1 MNFIMENK
9 QFKAES
15 KRLLDLMINSI
26 YTNKEIFLRELIS
39 NASDAID
46 KLYYRSLTDKNVKVN
61 KDDLYIRVTP
71 NKEARTLTIEDNGCG
86 MSKDELEENLG
97 TIAKSGSLAFKEAA
111 KAKENAEKDDDVNII
126 GQFGVGFYSAFMVAS
141 KVRVESKCYGAEKAY
156 AWESEGAEGYT
167 IDECDKSDFGTK
179 IILTLKA
186 DTDDEKYSDFLAEY
200 KIEELIRKYSDYIR
214 YPIKM
219 EVEHE
224 HEVEQPEGE
233 KKEPKFEKVRHDEIL
248 NSMIPIWK
256 KNKSEV
262 SDEDYNNFYQE
273 KFGDYQKPLK
283 VIRTSVEGDV
293 SYTALL
299 YIPSHTPYDYYTK
312 DFKRGLQL
320 YSNGVLI
327 MDKCED
333 LLPDCYGFVRGLVDS
348 PDLSLNISREMLQHD
363 RQLKIIAKNLDKK
376 IKSELLDMLHK
387 NREDYEKFFTT
398 FGTTLKFGVYNDFG
412 LNKDN
417 LKDLLMFH
425 SSTENKLVTL
435 DEYVDRM
442 KEGQDKIYYACGET
456 VDKIELL
463 PQVEA
468 VKEKGYEI
476 LYLTEN
482 IDEFVVQVL
491 MEHKEKKFI
500 NVCANDV
507 DLDTDEEKEAL
518 KKENEENK
526 DMFTLMKETIGEGV
540 QEVRFTHRL
549 KNHPVCLTSEG
560 ALSVEM
566 EKVINSM
573 PNDQKVKAQTALEIN
588 DSHPIAQKIK
598 DLYVND
604 KEALKKYTQVLY
616 AQARLIEGLPVEN
629 PTQISNLICEIIAK

>member
-1 MNFIMENK
+1 MENK

-111 KAKENAEKDDDVNII
+111 KAKENAEKDNDVNII

-387 NREDYEKFFTT
+387 NREDYEKFFET

-491 MEHKEKKFI
+491 MGHKEKKFI

-598 DLYVND
+598 DLYEKD
-604 KEALKKYTQVLY
+604 KEELKKYTQVLY

>member
-1 MNFIMENK
+1 MENK

-86 MSKDELEENLG
+86 MSKEELEENLG

-186 DTDDEKYSDFLAEY
+186 DTDDEKYSDFLTEY

-233 KKEPKFEKVRHDEIL
+233 KKEPKFEKVKHDEIL

-299 YIPSHTPYDYYTK
+299 YISSHTPYDYYTK

-417 LKDLLMFH
+417 LKYLLMFN

-598 DLYVND
+598 DLYEND

>member
-1 MNFIMENK
+1 MENK

-86 MSKDELEENLG
+86 MNKEELEENLG

-167 IDECDKSDFGTK
+167 IDECDKSNFGTK

-387 NREDYEKFFTT
+387 NREDYEKFFTI

-598 DLYVND
+598 DLYAND
-604 KEALKKYTQVLY
+604 KEELKKYTQVLY

>member
-1 MNFIMENK
+1 MENK

-526 DMFTLMKETIGEGV
+526 DMCTLMKETIGEGV

-598 DLYVND
+598 DLYAND

>member
-1 MNFIMENK
+1 MENK

-86 MSKDELEENLG
+86 MSKEELEENLG

-167 IDECDKSDFGTK
+167 IDECDKLDFGTK

-233 KKEPKFEKVRHDEIL
+233 KKEPKFEKVKHDEIL

-598 DLYVND
+598 DLYAND
-604 KEALKKYTQVLY
+604 KEELKKYTQVLY